1 MALSAGTPLGAYRI
15 VGPLGA
21 GGMGEVYRAHDP
33 RLARDVALKL
43 LPADMAGDP
52 SRLERFTREARAIA
66 ALNHPHIITIY
77 STEEADG
84 VRFLTMELVEGQSLD
99 ALIPPTG
106 LPLTR
111 FLELALPLADAL
123 TAAHQKQITHRDLKP
138 ANVMVAS
145 DGRVKV
151 LDFGL
156 ARVSGPLP
164 SQQTIEATRAVL
176 TSEGT
181 IVGTMPYM
189 SPEQIE
195 GRPLDQRTDLFSL
208 GVMFHE
214 MLTGARPFGGESSAQ
229 LMSSILRDTPS
240 SASDIRPDVPD
251 TLSRLIHRCL
261 EKRPEDRVQTAR
273 DIYNELKH
281 VQKQLESGPARARS
295 DSGSGRVAVAESAW
309 IAVLPFT
316 TRTNDPDA
324 QALASGLTEDI
335 TSGLSLFPSLSVVAL
350 HTARSFKDSPL
361 DARQIAERLNARYIM
376 GGSVRK
382 SAAGVRIAVHLI
394 DAHSGLQLWS
404 DTYDHGAEHADIYAV
419 QDDVTDR
426 VVSTVA
432 DKAGV
437 LARSMAQATQGI
449 AIDRLS
455 AHQLVY
461 RCWGFEA
468 RPTAAEHA
476 ELRSVLETFVA
487 RVPNDGELWAELGQ
501 VYVAEHC
508 LLFNPLPDS
517 LGRGLRASRRAIEID
532 RTNQR
537 GWVVL
542 ASACF
547 FNRDEPGFTE
557 AADRVLKLNPRNSN
571 AIAWMGTLTA
581 HMGQYDRGCALVDR
595 AMALNSAHPGWY
607 HFAHFN
613 REVARRDFQAALR
626 SARRVNVPDFMWM
639 HLAIAAAA
647 GQLGL
652 AADGRA
658 AVETLEALVP
668 PLADEARLREFLTRW
683 FWDDQVVEDM
693 VAGVRKSKEEG
704 AATPLA
710 ALAPGAHAGAA
721 APARVTRPSDP
732 GSDSRPV
739 RGDTWIAVVPFST
752 SGSDDESRT
761 LADGLT
767 EDVTAGLSR
776 FPYLSVVAAH
786 TARQQKSAG
795 TDARQLGAALGARYL
810 LDGSIRRAG
819 HALRVGVR
827 LVDSHSGAQLW
838 SDTYARDIQAVDLL
852 ALQDDLTDRIV
863 ATVADVHGVLM
874 RSMSQEAATLGL
886 SDADPRVLRFRYWA
900 YQRQHTAVEHSQLR
914 DAFEAV
920 AAREAGLAPI
930 WAALAN
936 LYWHEHGFAYNVR
949 PDALARA
956 RQAATRALELDPLL
970 QHAWEALATVYFFE
984 HDREAFTHA
993 LDRALAL
1000 NPRNANA
1007 MAMAGVLLVHA
1018 DELDR
1023 GAALTER
1030 AMALNPDHPGWY
1042 HMARANRDYAEG
1054 DDENALRA
1062 AKRINMPDHVWAHFL
1077 VALAAGQL
1085 GRTGDATTALE
1096 AVFRLAPPFADEAV
1110 VVDRSQRWKWNA
1122 AHVDRML
1129 DGYRK
1134 ATALRATALAL
1145 RRAQQPTSDST
1156 TAPAANGALA
1166 ATAFPSV
1173 APFASTASSPASGLS
1188 STAATGAGA
1197 LAIAVQLFSSRGGD
1211 SAADLAEGLTEDV
1224 TTGLARFSYLR
1235 VVPRAAETA
1244 AAVPARYVLEGQ
1256 VRVAQSAVR
1265 VSARLT
1271 DTISGAHLWAENYDR
1286 PAEAGVFA
1294 LQDDIAPRII
1304 ATVGDAN
1311 GVLLRSMVT
1320 TLKQRPIEEHTVR
1333 DLVLRFHGF
1342 LEHFDPAEHLQL
1354 RDRLTEALRH
1364 EPGHA
1369 DGWACLSSLIE
1380 HEYSHGLNPR
1390 PDPLGRARDAAERSV
1405 AADPVC
1411 QEGWRGMASAAFFA
1425 RDAAGVRLAAER
1437 AIAINPLNTGTVAV
1451 CGLFLAYSGAW
1462 DRGLDVIRQAMQP
1475 NPHYPGWV
1483 HFPIC
1488 SYHIKH
1494 GDYTAALQQVKQINM
1509 PRFPKWHLTIAAVAG
1524 HLGLRDEAR
1533 AALDGLARLDPARS
1547 DDDYVRQAFAS
1558 WIWTD
1563 DEMERLVDGVRKAR
1577 ALVASGVSRPLA
1589 AGAPASSDTVR
1600 RDAAPNP
1607 PSSGSDTADASIAVL
1622 PFRDLSEE
1630 RNQDWFCDGIAEEI
1644 LNALTQLPGLHVA
1657 ARTSTFSFRNSA
1669 DDLHALGEKL
1679 GVATV
1684 VQGSVRRAGERIRV
1698 TVQLVDVSNG
1708 FQLWSDRYDRELKD
1722 IFDVQDEI
1730 ARAVANRLKVA
1741 STTAS
1746 GARLVM
1752 AATSNLVAYEHYLQ
1766 GRALLYR
1773 RGASILPALEHFRQA
1788 VELDANYAQ
1797 AWAGIADAYVVSA
1810 YFGLVRGTEARRQGL
1825 AAARQALALDAASSD
1840 AHTALAG
1847 LAQICEND
1855 LRAAR
1860 AGYETALELNPS
1872 HIQGR
1877 CWYALFYLQ
1886 AGRGRY
1892 AEGVAEARRAR
1903 ELDPLSAWVA
1913 AILAVT
1919 LVTAGDTE
1927 EAVLEARRATA
1938 LDPLSFVARWVL
1950 GLTLR
1955 YAGRLD
1961 EAESALAE
1969 AAATSGRHH
1978 FAIVSLALT
1987 CAHRGQSD
1995 RALALHAE
2003 LVQRAAAGYIP
2014 LTQLSLTADA
2024 AGDRNQA
2031 LAYARQALD
2040 QREPPFVLLARHWP
2054 EFRELRQDARFAAL
2068 LRELDDPWPVDDDR

>member
-1 MALSAGTPLGAYRI
+1 MALFPGSQLGAYRI
-15 VGPLGA
+15 VGSLGA

-33 RLARDVALKL
+33 RLARDVALKV
-43 LPADMAGDP
+43 LPPDMAGDP

-77 STEEADG
+77 STEEAEG

-99 ALIPPTG
+99 ALIPPAG
-106 LPLTR
+106 LELGR

-164 SQQTIEATRAVL
+164 SQHTIEVTRPVL

-195 GRPLDQRTDLFSL
+195 GRPLDHRTDLFSL

-214 MLTGARPFGGESSAQ
+214 MLTGARPFGGESSPQ
-229 LMSSILRDTPS
+229 LMSSILRDTS
-240 SASDIRPDVPD
+240 SSVSDIRPDVPD

-261 EKRPEDRVQTAR
+261 EKRPDDRVQTAR
-273 DIYNELKH
+273 DIYNELRH
-281 VQKQLESGPARARS
+281 VQKQLESGSARAKS

-316 TRTNDPDA
+316 TRTADPDG

-335 TSGLSLFPSLSVVAL
+335 TSGLALFPSLSVVAL
-350 HTARSFKDSPL
+350 HSARSFKDSPL

-382 SAAGVRIAVHLI
+382 SASGVRIAVHLI
-394 DAHSGLQLWS
+394 DAHSGTQLWS

-449 AIDRLS
+449 PVDRLS
-455 AHQLVY
+455 ANQLVH

-468 RPTAAEHA
+468 RPTPAEHA
-476 ELRSVLETFVA
+476 ELRGALEAFVA
-487 RVPNDGELWAELGQ
+487 RVPNDAELWAELAHL
-501 VYVAEHC
+501 YLAEHC
-508 LLFNPLPDS
+508 LLYNPLPDS
-517 LGRGLRASRRAIEID
+517 LGRALRASRRAIEID

-557 AADRVLKLNPRNSN
+557 AADRVVRLNPRNSN

-581 HMGQYDRGCALVDR
+581 HLGHYDRGCGLVDR

-626 SARRVNVPDFMWM
+626 AARRVNIPDFMWM

-652 AADGRA
+652 GADGHA
-658 AVETLEALVP
+658 AVATMEALAP
-668 PLADEARLREFLTRW
+668 PLSDEARLREFLTRW

-693 VAGVRKSKEEG
+693 VAGVRKSKEG
-704 AATPLA
+704 VATTAVALATPG
-710 ALAPGAHAGAA
+710 APVSTASSGHA
-721 APARVTRPSDP
+721 PRPSDP
-732 GSDSRPV
+732 GSDSRAAMAS
-739 RGDTWIAVVPFST
+739 TWIAVVPFST
-752 SGSDDESRT
+752 SAGDDESRA

-786 TARQQKSAG
+786 TARQQNSAG
-795 TDARQLGAALGARYL
+795 IDARQLGAALGARYL
-810 LDGSIRRAG
+810 VDGSIRRAG

-838 SDTYARDIQAVDLL
+838 SDTYARNVQAVDLL
-852 ALQDDLTDRIV
+852 TLQDDLTDRIV

-874 RSMSQEAATLGL
+874 RSMSHDVATLGL
-886 SDADPRVLRFRYWA
+886 DDADARVLRFRYWA
-900 YQRQHTAVEHSQLR
+900 YHRQHTPVEHGQLR
-914 DAFEAV
+914 DAFERAV
-920 AAREAGLAPI
+920 EQQPTVAPF
-930 WAALAN
+930 WAALAH
-936 LYWHEHGFAYNVR
+936 LYWHEHGFFFNVR
-949 PDALARA
+949 PDPLARA
-956 RQAATRALELDPLL
+956 RRAATRALDLDPLQ

-993 LDRALAL
+993 QDRALAL

-1007 MAMAGVLLVHA
+1007 MAMAGILLVHA

-1023 GAALTER
+1023 GVALTGR

-1042 HMARANRDYAEG
+1042 HMARANRDYAVG
-1054 DDENALRA
+1054 DYENALHA

-1077 VALAAGQL
+1077 VGLAAGQL
-1085 GRTGDATTALE
+1085 GRSGDATAALE
-1096 AVFRLAPPFADEAV
+1096 AVFRLAPSFADEAAV
-1110 VVDRSQRWKWNA
+1110 VERSQRWKWKP
-1122 AHVDRML
+1122 AHIDRML
-1129 DGYRK
+1129 EGYRK
-1134 ATALRATALAL
+1134 AMALRASALAA
-1145 RRAQQPTSDST
+1145 RSAQAPTSDSRSVPVATGLST
-1156 TAPAANGALA
+1156 TAAPSASSAS
-1166 ATAFPSV
+1166 ATASAGTPSGI
-1173 APFASTASSPASGLS
+1173 SPAV
-1188 STAATGAGA
+1188 ATDAGG
-1197 LAIAVQLFSSRGGD
+1197 LAIAVRLFSSRGGD
-1211 SAADLAEGLTEDV
+1211 SAVDLAEGLTEDV
-1224 TTGLARFSYLR
+1224 TMGLARFSYFR
-1235 VVPRAAETA
+1235 VVPRAAD

-1286 PAEAGVFA
+1286 PADAGVFA
-1294 LQDDIAPRII
+1294 LQDDIAPRIV

-1311 GVLLRSMVT
+1311 GVLLRSMVA

-1354 RDRLTEALRH
+1354 RDRLTVALRQ

-1369 DGWACLSSLIE
+1369 DGWACLSSLFE

-1390 PDPLGRARDAAERSV
+1390 PDSLARARDTAERSV

-1411 QEGWRGMASAAFFA
+1411 QEGWRAMASAAFFA
-1425 RDAAGVRLAAER
+1425 RDAAGVRIAAER
-1437 AIAINPLNTGTVAV
+1437 AIVINPLNTGTVAV
-1451 CGLFLAYSGAW
+1451 CGMFLAYSGAW
-1462 DRGLDVIRQAMQP
+1462 DRGLEVIRQAMQP

-1483 HFPIC
+1483 HFPFC
-1488 SYHIKH
+1488 SYHYSR
-1494 GDYTAALQQVKQINM
+1494 GEYTTALQHVKQVNM
-1509 PRFPKWHLTIAAVAG
+1509 PLFPKWHLTIAAVAG
-1524 HLGLRDEAR
+1524 QMGSREEAR
-1533 AALDGLARLDPARS
+1533 AALDALSRLDPAS
-1547 DDDYVRQAFAS
+1547 GDDEYVRSAFAS
-1558 WIWTD
+1558 WTWTD
-1563 DEMERLVDGVRKAR
+1563 DEMQGLIEGVRKAR
-1577 ALVASGVSRPLA
+1577 ALVASGVSKPLA
-1589 AGAPASSDTVR
+1589 ASAPALSDTVR
-1600 RDAAPNP
+1600 RDAAPNR
-1607 PSSGSDTADASIAVL
+1607 PSSGIGPRASIAVL
-1622 PFRDLSEE
+1622 PFTDLSEE

-1669 DDLHALGEKL
+1669 DDLHSLGEKL

-1708 FQLWSDRYDRELKD
+1708 FQLWSERYDRELKD

-1730 ARAVANRLKVA
+1730 ARAVANRLKVV
-1741 STTAS
+1741 SPTAS
-1746 GARLVM
+1746 GARLVT
-1752 AATSNLVAYEHYLQ
+1752 AATANLDAYEHYLQ

-1773 RGASILPALEHFRQA
+1773 RGASILPALEHFRRA
-1788 VELDANYAQ
+1788 VELDANYAP

-1810 YFGLVRGTEARRQGL
+1810 YFGVVRGTEARRQGL
-1825 AAARQALALDAASSD
+1825 AAARQALALDSTSSD

-1855 LRAAR
+1855 LQAAE

-1892 AEGVAEARRAR
+1892 ADGVAEARRAR
-1903 ELDPLSAWVA
+1903 EQDPLSAWVA
-1913 AILAVT
+1913 TVLAVT
-1919 LVTAGDTE
+1919 LVTAGHAE
-1927 EAVLEARRATA
+1927 EAVQEARRATA
-1938 LDPLSFVARWVL
+1938 LDPLSFAARWVL

-1961 EAESALAE
+1961 EAESALEE
-1969 AAATSGRHH
+1969 AAAKSGRHH

-1987 CAHRGQSD
+1987 CAHKGQPD
-1995 RALALHAE
+1995 RAAALHAE

-2014 LTQLSLTADA
+2014 LTQLALTADA
-2024 AGDRNQA
+2024 VGDRDQA

-2040 QREPPFVLLARHWP
+2040 QLEPPFVLLARHWP
-2054 EFRELRQDARFAAL
+2054 EFRELRQDERFAAL
-2068 LRELDDPWPVDDDR
+2068 VRELDDPEPADDDR